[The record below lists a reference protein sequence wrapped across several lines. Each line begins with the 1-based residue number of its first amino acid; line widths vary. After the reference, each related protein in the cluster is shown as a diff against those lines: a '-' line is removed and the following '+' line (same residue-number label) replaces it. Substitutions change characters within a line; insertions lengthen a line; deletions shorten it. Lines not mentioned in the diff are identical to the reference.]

1 MTYYGLKSSLNIEPD
16 TTIAPPRREMPK
28 RQPRANGAPVDA
40 KRHHYPFFE
49 GMEEKHVESIAGCAR
64 SVLFEQGQV
73 IFHEGDPADQFYL
86 IREGLVS
93 IQFMIPHRGLT
104 TVQSVGE
111 GDVLGWSWLFPP
123 YRWHFDARVQQSTY
137 ALAFD
142 AKRLQ
147 SMCEEDHDLG
157 YEVFRRFMQVVTER
171 LEATRLQLLD
181 VYDSHK

>member
-1 MTYYGLKSSLNIEPD
+1 MIHTVEP
-16 TTIAPPRREMPK
+16 ILRG
-28 RQPRANGAPVDA
+28 N
-40 KRHHYPFFE
+40 PFFE

-104 TVQSVGE
+104 TVESVGE

-142 AKRLQ
+142 AKRLR

-181 VYDSHK
+181 VYDSQK